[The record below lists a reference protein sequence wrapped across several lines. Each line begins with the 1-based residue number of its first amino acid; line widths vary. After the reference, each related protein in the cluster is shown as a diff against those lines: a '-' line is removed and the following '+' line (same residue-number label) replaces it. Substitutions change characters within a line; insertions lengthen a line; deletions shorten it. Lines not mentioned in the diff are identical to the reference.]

1 MDTTT
6 KAYYNNSSADLNVI
20 GIGDIPAGETVS
32 ITSSYPPAVVL
43 DNYPGLVDVT
53 NYQQSDWDALT
64 AANTAPATP
73 AAAPTTDTTQTGGSN

>member
-32 ITSSYPPAVVL
+32 ITSQYPPAVVL
-43 DNYPGLVDVT
+43 ENYPGLVDVT
-53 NYQQSDWDALT
+53 NYQQSDWDAL
-64 AANTAPATP
+64 AAASTP
-73 AAAPTTDTTQTGGSN
+73 APSAPSTDTQTGGTSNG